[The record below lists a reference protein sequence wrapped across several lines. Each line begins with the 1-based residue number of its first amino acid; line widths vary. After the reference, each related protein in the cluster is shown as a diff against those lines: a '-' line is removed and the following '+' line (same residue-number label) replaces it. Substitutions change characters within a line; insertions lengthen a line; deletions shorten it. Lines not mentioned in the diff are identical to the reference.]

1 MNLYEINAE
10 ILACME
16 EVDEETGE
24 LLNWERLDALMMT
37 KDKKI
42 ESIACWIKDLVAEGK
57 ALKEE
62 KDSFAKRQKAAENK
76 AEQLKQYLTDILQG
90 EKFKSEKVAISW
102 RKSESVE
109 VENWQQLEDDYLKYK
124 EPEVNKTAVKAA
136 LKNGLALNGV
146 RLVEKKN
153 IQIK

>member
-10 ILACME
+10 ILNCMD

-24 LLNWERLDALMMT
+24 LLNWEKLDALVMER
-37 KDKKI
+37 DKKI
-42 ESIACWIKDLVAEGK
+42 EGIACWIKDLIAEGK

-76 AEQLKQYLTDILQG
+76 AEQLKKYLTNALQG
-90 EKFKSEKVAISW
+90 EKFKTEKVAISW
-102 RKSESVE
+102 KKSESVE
-109 VENWQQLEDDYLKYK
+109 VKDWKQLEDDYLRYK
-124 EPEVNKTAVKAA
+124 EPEVDKTAVKIA
-136 LKNGLALNGV
+136 LKNGLPLNGV